1 MKLVAVTVQK
11 FRNFVEPQRIEIE
24 SDVTALV
31 GKNES
36 GKTTILKALHRLN
49 PANGDS
55 TKFDLVTEY
64 PRWKLA
70 RDRRENTDLGKTI
83 PVQAEFDLEPDDLAA
98 LNTVFPTEIPASTK
112 VIAFRNYENGYA
124 TYFSAKLTDV
134 LESAATASAVDQAEL
149 KELVTAS
156 TLDEA
161 IAKAKDLTK
170 SLKEAEPAR
179 SKAVGSFPA
188 VAEKYRFL
196 VQSDQIDDEA
206 RKVLRT
212 RLPKFFYFSNYSV
225 LPGETDLTKLAASVA
240 AGEALEEEDQTV
252 VSLLAQAS
260 VTPADFLDAN
270 YDSRKAEL
278 QAAASDLSREVFKY
292 WKANTD
298 LAVVFGDDNIN
309 VVEPSTGQPAL
320 HRFLKIELRDG
331 RHGDVETNF
340 ATRSSG
346 FQWFFSFFAA
356 FSEYQNSAKP
366 VVVLLDE
373 PGTSL
378 HGEAQKDFVNYI
390 FNELGAKKQT
400 LYTTHSQFMVDPTVY
415 EKLRTVH
422 DKANRENQEAGV
434 EVSKVNL
441 KADRDTVLPVESA
454 LGYSISHHLFLGS
467 GQHLLV
473 EGSSD
478 FVYLVRMSA
487 YMESKMKPILN
498 PKLAIIPVGGITN
511 MPAFVALMGRRL
523 EVSVLVDGEK
533 STSVLDRTRNAAK
546 ENDVPPNRIV
556 AANEVDSSL
565 PKDADIEDLFAI
577 SDYLKLYNWRS
588 LPQRSRRPTSRRHT
602 VVSWAVSRVTL
613 GTSSTTPNQRTPSP
627 TTKWTSSP
635 TSMRRPLPTSR
646 SCSLCSTL
654 ARRNAGSVWLVLL
667 LKGRLATL
675 MLAPRGRTRD
685 AVPIGQDCTPTFRS
699 RHRRHTSG
707 FHRNAAPG
715 SRRAGAVNRGHL
727 HSRWTRSLSTNVVT
741 WVSKS
746 GCRSWTPSSADGSRV
761 THSHLSPSR
770 F

>member
-1 MKLVAVTVQK
+1 MKLVAVTIQK
-11 FRNFVEPQRIEIE
+11 FRNFVEPQRVEIE
-24 SDVTALV
+24 SDVTAFV

-70 RDRRENTDLGKTI
+70 RDRRESADLGKTI
-83 PVQAEFDLEPDDLAA
+83 PVRSEFTLEPDDLAV
-98 LNTVFPTEIPASTK
+98 LNAVFPAEIPASTQ
-112 VIAFRNYENGYA
+112 VIAFRNYENGY
-124 TYFSAKLTDV
+124 TTHFSAKLADIV
-134 LESAATASAVDQAEL
+134 ENAATASAMDSAEL
-149 KELVTAS
+149 KELLTTS

-161 IAKAKDLTK
+161 IAKAKELAK
-170 SLKEAEPAR
+170 SLKDTEPAR
-179 SKAVGSFPA
+179 SKAVGSFPG

-196 VQSDQIDDEA
+196 VQSDQIDDENQ
-206 RKVLRT
+206 KVLRS
-212 RLPKFFYFSNYSV
+212 RVPKFFYFSNYSV
-225 LPGETDLTKLAASVA
+225 LPGETDLTKLAASVT
-240 AGEALEEEDQTV
+240 AGEALDEEDQTV
-252 VSLLAQAS
+252 VSLLAHAG

-292 WKANTD
+292 WRANTD

-340 ATRSSG
+340 ATRSTG

-356 FSEYQNSAKP
+356 FSEHQNSAKP
-366 VVVLLDE
+366 VIVLLDE

-422 DKANRENQEAGV
+422 DKATRENQEAGV
-434 EVSKVNL
+434 DVSRVNL
-441 KADRDTVLPVESA
+441 RADRDTVLPVESA
-454 LGYSISHHLFLGS
+454 LGYSISQHLFLGS

-478 FVYLVRMSA
+478 FVYLMRMSA
-487 YMESKMKPILN
+487 YMESKKKPMLSA
-498 PKLAIIPVGGITN
+498 KFSIIPVGGITN

-533 STSVLDRTRNAAK
+533 SASVLDRTRNAAK
-546 ENDVPPNRIV
+546 ENDVPADRIV
-556 AANEVDSSL
+556 AVSEVDNSL
-565 PKDADIEDLFAI
+565 PKDGDIEDLFTIA
-577 SDYLKLYNWRS
+577 DYLKLYNWAF
-588 LPQRSRRPTSRRHT
+588 PNAT
-602 VVSWAVSRVTL
+602 VTEADLASSHGRIL
-613 GTSSTTPNQRTPSP
+613 GRIESHLGHKYDHAKPAHALTDNQDDFFANINAASASNFE
-627 TTKWTSSP
+627 KLFA
-635 TSMRRPLPTSR
+635 ML
-646 SCSLCSTL
+646 
-654 ARRNAGSVWLVLL
+654 NAGV
-667 LKGRLATL
+667 A
-675 MLAPRGRTRD
+675 
-685 AVPIGQDCTPTFRS
+685 
-699 RHRRHTSG
+699 
-707 FHRNAAPG
+707 
-715 SRRAGAVNRGHL
+715 
-727 HSRWTRSLSTNVVT
+727 
-741 WVSKS
+741 
-746 GCRSWTPSSADGSRV
+746 
-761 THSHLSPSR
+761 
-770 F
+770 